1 VWEFQETLL
10 ELNHDT
16 TLTKPPGDLSGV
28 QKQVKTMTTVDESR
42 GNMKIDV
49 DKCVTFGLLSQNK
62 KRRDPRVKN
71 VTLKL

>member
-1 VWEFQETLL
+1 VREFQETLL

-49 DKCVTFGLLSQNK
+49 DGDGVPV
-62 KRRDPRVKN
+62 R
-71 VTLKL
+71 